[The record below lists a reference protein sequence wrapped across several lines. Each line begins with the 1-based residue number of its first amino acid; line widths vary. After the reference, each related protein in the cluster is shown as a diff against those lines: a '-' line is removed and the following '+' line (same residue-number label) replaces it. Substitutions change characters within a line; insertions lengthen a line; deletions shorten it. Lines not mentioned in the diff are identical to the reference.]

1 MQCFKTTQTEMTSD
15 KSELM
20 ISASENVK
28 RSITFYISMDKKR
41 SVLDFSVM
49 LSMSGYKT
57 VVKV

>member
-1 MQCFKTTQTEMTSD
+1 
-15 KSELM
+15 M

-28 RSITFYISMDKKR
+28 RSITFYISIDKKR

-49 LSMSGYKT
+49 LSMSGYKA